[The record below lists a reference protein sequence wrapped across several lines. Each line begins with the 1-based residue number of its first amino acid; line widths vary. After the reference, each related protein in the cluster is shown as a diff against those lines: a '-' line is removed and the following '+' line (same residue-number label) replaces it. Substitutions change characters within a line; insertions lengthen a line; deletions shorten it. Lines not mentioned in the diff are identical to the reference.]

1 MGESTVNIYIYL
13 LFIYDPASRRN
24 LAECDYDPGMPK
36 VFGVDLSRLHTSEKT
51 FVSLKKMSSFESGRQ
66 SRNLGCNDTKK
77 TGWHSQTCLTSSS
90 LRD

>member
-1 MGESTVNIYIYL
+1 MGESTVNIYIYIYL

-51 FVSLKKMSSFESGRQ
+51 FVS
-66 SRNLGCNDTKK
+66 
-77 TGWHSQTCLTSSS
+77 
-90 LRD
+90 